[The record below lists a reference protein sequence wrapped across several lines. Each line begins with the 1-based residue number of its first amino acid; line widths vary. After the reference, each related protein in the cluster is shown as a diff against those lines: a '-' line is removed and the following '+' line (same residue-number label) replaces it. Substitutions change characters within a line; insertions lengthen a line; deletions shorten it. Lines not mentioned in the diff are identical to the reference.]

1 VDRLRRLSRHQA
13 VDLAL
18 LIVGISAPIGLLLVN
33 SAAYVMSHL
42 DKFRLSIGIA
52 AVLSSLALSG
62 LTAHTV
68 LGRVAA
74 YVPELYARYRV
85 WMIGAAAVSVVAW
98 SLFGGWGAYQSLS
111 DARHLPNLAVTL
123 TALWLLAL
131 PFAMNFFSGWLRRRR
146 EAAGAAGSPGPAGL
160 PEAADSPGAAGLP
173 GAAGSAGA
181 AEAQPAAPEAKPA
194 APDLRPGRD

>member
-1 VDRLRRLSRHQA
+1 VDRLRLLTRRQA
-13 VDLAL
+13 LDLAL
-18 LIVGISAPIGLLLVN
+18 LIVGISAPIGLLVVN

-68 LGRVAA
+68 LGRAAA
-74 YVPELYARYRV
+74 YMPELYERFRV
-85 WMIGAAAVSVVAW
+85 WMIGAAAVAVVAW
-98 SLFGGWGAYQSLS
+98 SLLGGWGAYQSLG

-131 PFAMNFFSGWLRRRR
+131 PFAMNFISRWLRRRR
-146 EAAGAAGSPGPAGL
+146 EAVGAAGAAGSPGAV
-160 PEAADSPGAAGLP
+160 EAP
-173 GAAGSAGA
+173 
-181 AEAQPAAPEAKPA
+181 PA
-194 APDLRPGRD
+194 APDLRPGPD